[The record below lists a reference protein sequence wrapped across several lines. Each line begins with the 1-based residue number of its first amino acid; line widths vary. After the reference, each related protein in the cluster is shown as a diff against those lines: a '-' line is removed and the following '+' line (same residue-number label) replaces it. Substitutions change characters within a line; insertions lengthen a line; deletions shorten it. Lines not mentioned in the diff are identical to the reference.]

1 MAKNAT
7 DGKIDELVAQL
18 AELASE
24 RGAHIAVAESLTGG
38 QLSTA
43 LAAGPHSGDW
53 YRGAVVCYCADVKF
67 EVLGVPR
74 GPVINARTAR
84 AMAAGVKN
92 LLRADV
98 AVGITGVG
106 GAGAGGGSPCGNGL
120 PERHLWQ
127 RRATHNRTRLR
138 RRSRRSAHRCD
149 RCRLARSHRRA
160 GTRSRLRI
168 DASPSRPQS

>member
-53 YRGAVVCYCADVKF
+53 YRGAVVCYHADVKF

-106 GAGAGGGSPCGNGL
+106 GPGPEEGRPAGTVYLSVICGNAA
-120 PERHLWQ
+120 P
-127 RRATHNRTRLR
+127 RTTE
-138 RRSRRSAHRCD
+138 
-149 RCRLARSHRRA
+149 LACA
-160 GTRSRLRI
+160 GDPVAVLTAAI
-168 DASPSRPQS
+168 DAALRAVIAALALDHDSE